1 MPNFNLDDYEPVE
14 DRLARFWADHPGGR
28 VHTVL
33 LPAQASNEFIVY
45 ACVYRKLE
53 DGQPFATGLA
63 HEVIGQG
70 MVNRTAALENCETS
84 AIGRALANGG
94 YATKGKR
101 PSREEMA
108 KAAKPEAK
116 AKPEQE
122 VRPEDVEG
130 RVKATVVAAV
140 QNAYRP
146 WTPKMVKD
154 ACARHYPAALA
165 ALEIGS
171 PTVADAD
178 RIAAVVLDLIA
189 AETK

>member
-116 AKPEQE
+116 AE

-130 RVKATVVAAV
+130 RVKAAVVMAV
-140 QNAYRP
+140 QSAYKP
-146 WTPKMVKD
+146 WTPKMVRD
-154 ACARHYPAALA
+154 ACATHYPAALK
-165 ALEIGS
+165 ALELGA
-171 PTVADAD
+171 PAVEDAD
-178 RIAAVVLDLIA
+178 RVAGVVLDLIA
-189 AETK
+189 ADAK